1 MENSTYPYPSMLRMI
16 GFGEMTAVKYLY
28 SIIAFVGYVMIILSN
43 VAVITAVALHRGLQ
57 EPMFIFICALCIN
70 GLYGSTAFFPSLI
83 ANLLS
88 EIQTVSYIGCL
99 TQVFCIHTYMGC
111 ELTLLA
117 VMAFDRY
124 VCICNPLRYNSI
136 MSLTTVFKLVAAAWL
151 YCIILFTIH
160 FILTIRLPLCG
171 SVIEKIYCD
180 NWSVVKLS
188 CINTAVNNI
197 FGLFIT
203 AALIMLMPVL
213 ILYTYLQI
221 IRVCVKASEDTRA
234 KALQTCTPHLIT
246 LMNFVADVLFEILL
260 HRFKSTILPYE
271 LRIVMSVQFLVVPP
285 LLNPLIYGLKMKEI
299 RVKIAKFLRPKS
311 ITAQSMN
318 TRNVWAL

>member
-1 MENSTYPYPSMLRMI
+1 MENSTFPHPSMLRMI

-28 SIIAFVGYVMIILSN
+28 SIIALVGYVMTILSN
-43 VAVITAVALHRGLQ
+43 SAVITIVALHRGLQ
-57 EPMFIFICALCIN
+57 EPMYIFICALCVN
-70 GLYGSTAFFPSLI
+70 GLYGSTAFFPCLI

-99 TQVFCIHTYMGC
+99 TQVFCIHTYMAC
-111 ELTLLA
+111 ELTILA

-136 MSLTTVFKLVAAAWL
+136 MSLITVFKLVAAAWL
-151 YCIILFTIH
+151 YGILLFTIQ

-197 FGLFIT
+197 YGFFLTVILVV
-203 AALIMLMPVL
+203 LIPVL
-213 ILYTYLQI
+213 ILVSYIQI
-221 IRVCVKASEDTRA
+221 LRVCIKASEDTRA
-234 KALQTCTPHLIT
+234 KALHTCTPHLIT
-246 LMNFVADVLFEILL
+246 LIIFATGALCEILL
-260 HRFKSTILPYE
+260 HRFKSTILPNE

-285 LLNPLIYGLKMKEI
+285 LLNPLTYGLKMKEI
-299 RVKIAKFLRPKS
+299 RVKIAQFLHPKR

-318 TRNVWAL
+318 TRNVWAF

>member
-1 MENSTYPYPSMLRMI
+1 MQNSTYPHPSILTLG
-16 GFGEMTAVKYLY
+16 GFGAMGTIKYLY
-28 SIIAFVGYVMIILSN
+28 CIIALVGYVMTILSN
-43 VAVITAVALHRGLQ
+43 GAVIIVVALHRGLQ
-57 EPMFIFICALCIN
+57 EPMFIFICVLCIN

-111 ELTLLA
+111 ELTILA

-151 YCIILFTIH
+151 YCIILFTIY

-171 SVIEKIYCD
+171 SVIQKIYCD
-180 NWSVVKLS
+180 NWTVLKLS
-188 CINTAVNNI
+188 CFDITVNNI

-203 AALIMLMPVL
+203 SVVIVLMPVL
-213 ILYTYLQI
+213 ILYSYIQI
-221 IRVCVKASEDTRA
+221 LRVCAKASVDTRA

-246 LMNFVADVLFEILL
+246 LINFATDVLFELL
-260 HRFKSTILPYE
+260 LPRFRATNIPYE
-271 LRIVMSVQFLVVPP
+271 LRIVMALQFLVVPP

-299 RVKIAKFLRPKS
+299 RVKIFQLHRRKRIK
-311 ITAQSMN
+311 AQGMS
-318 TRNVWAL
+318 TSNVWII